1 MLRGPSVRG
10 NIPHIARQFPRPAI
24 TVRQSGPERY
34 ACWHVIWL
42 RSVAASPTLKLF
54 DKRRNLLAKLIT
66 GAPGGGIVTSFTS
79 FQGIRLVIII
89 QDSQKAINCI
99 SCYHESRLAIFFLP
113 LQQGSTAP
121 RILSPTVGPALRI
134 SDPILMLTVISH
146 I

>member
-79 FQGIRLVIII
+79 FQGMRLVVIIH
-89 QDSQKAINCI
+89 DSQKAISCI
-99 SCYHESRLAIFFLP
+99 SCYHESVSLSSFFLCIKALP
-113 LQQGSTAP
+113 AP
-121 RILSPTVGPALRI
+121 WILSPTVGPALRI